1 MNWFG
6 FVPAMISANMMNHVR
21 TIVVYDY
28 RKIREE

>member
-6 FVPAMISANMMNHVR
+6 FVPAMITANMMDHVR
-21 TIVVYDY
+21 TIVVYDH

>member
-1 MNWFG
+1 MNRFG
-6 FVPAMISANMMNHVR
+6 FVSTMISANMMDHVR